1 MQRVR
6 TFVALLR
13 PRDWVKNALVLAP
26 LLFGAKLLEPTAVGQ
41 ALLAALAYC
50 LAASAGYIWNDF
62 ADREGDLR
70 HPVKRLRPLASGSV
84 APPQA
89 LLLSAALAAG
99 ALLLAG
105 RVAGGV
111 LACVAASLALMA
123 LYSFWLKRVAI
134 VDVLAIGAFYVLRV
148 IAGSLAASVPASDWL
163 LVATAL
169 VAIFL
174 GLCKRRHE
182 LLLLGDDAA
191 NHRVALG
198 RYGSRFLDAAIS
210 LTTSTTLI
218 AYLLYAV
225 APETVAKFG
234 PRGMLI
240 GAPFVF
246 YGLLRYLHLVYT
258 EGRGGSPTELVA
270 TDRGVLGAA
279 IGFAIAA
286 GFVIYGR

>member
-1 MQRVR
+1 MLDARA
-6 TFVALLR
+6 FAALVR

-26 LLFGAKLLEPTAVGQ
+26 LLFGARLFDAGAV
-41 ALLAALAYC
+41 AHAALAALAYC
-50 LAASAGYIWNDF
+50 LAASAGYVWNDF
-62 ADREGDLR
+62 ADREADRL
-70 HPVKRLRPLASGSV
+70 HPAKRTRPLASGAVS
-84 APPQA
+84 AGQA
-89 LLLSAALAAG
+89 LLLSAALAALALALAG
-99 ALLLAG
+99 ALP
-105 RVAGGV
+105 RGV
-111 LACVAASLALMA
+111 LACVVASLALMA
-123 LYSFWLKRVAI
+123 SYSFGLKRVAI

-148 IAGSLAASVPASDWL
+148 LAGSAAVGVPASDWL
-163 LVATAL
+163 LMATGL

-182 LLLLGDDAA
+182 LLLLGEDAA
-191 NHRVALG
+191 GHRAALG

-225 APETVAKFG
+225 SPETVAKFG
-234 PRGMLI
+234 TRGMLA

-270 TDRGVLGAA
+270 TDPGVLAAA
-279 IGFAIAA
+279 IGFAITSAL
-286 GFVIYGR
+286 VIYG